1 MEKRVICLI
10 CATVLVVMALFGVRT
25 GAADWNGSPPQ
36 GSSIHLAKGLV
47 KHAPNPLASAMFLVL
62 GGVGI
67 AMLFDKK
74 NKH

>member
-1 MEKRVICLI
+1 MGKRMICLI
-10 CATVLVVMALFGVRT
+10 CAAVLVVMALFGIRT
-25 GAADWNGSPPQ
+25 AAAPWKGPPTQ
-36 GSSIHLAKGLV
+36 AVEKRGKALV